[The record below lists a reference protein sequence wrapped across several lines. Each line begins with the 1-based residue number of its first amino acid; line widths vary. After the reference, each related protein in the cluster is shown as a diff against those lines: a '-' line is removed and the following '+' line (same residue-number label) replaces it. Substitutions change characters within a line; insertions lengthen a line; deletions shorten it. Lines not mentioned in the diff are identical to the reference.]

1 MSKYYEVTPFI
12 PAEPEEQER
21 YETQR
26 DAMSEV
32 KHLSTMQPE
41 NNYVVEEV
49 ENGERRV
56 TIAVIEGNIF
66 LPM

>member
-1 MSKYYEVTPFI
+1 MEKHYEITPFI
-12 PAEPEEQER
+12 GAETEEQET

-41 NNYVVEEV
+41 NIYVVEEV
-49 ENGERRV
+49 EKGDRRV
-56 TIAVIEGNIF
+56 TIAVIDGNIF